1 VGNLTFEVQA
11 RGFVCPDGGEW
22 TSPDGQVTDKGGAY
36 IWKSRVGSGISVI
49 QSLDFNENDWVEF
62 EEGWMDELVSQIAN
76 TVALEITKA
85 GIDAQVT
92 AANDAANRA
101 TAAAATAESQVQ
113 LGLAGVNQR
122 IDGVA
127 GDVELLR

>member
-1 VGNLTFEVQA
+1 
-11 RGFVCPDGGEW
+11 
-22 TSPDGQVTDKGGAY
+22 
-36 IWKSRVGSGISVI
+36 
-49 QSLDFNENDWVEF
+49 
-62 EEGWMDELVSQIAN
+62 MDELVSQIAN

-85 GIDAQVT
+85 GIDAKVT
-92 AANDAANRA
+92 AANEAANRA